1 MKKTI
6 IPFLSF
12 LLALCMFIGTLTSC
26 GDSSNQTEATTDDTK
41 VDVTTAESESKHE
54 SGDQEI
60 TYASEETTVT
70 HNTQE
75 PETSN
80 NETNSVET
88 HDDTET
94 EKQTVKDE
102 TDTVITVTEATTET
116 TTETAI
122 ETSAEINIETES
134 ETFSETD
141 TVFVTET
148 VTESPETTANSEE
161 TTDEEKVEVTLPE
174 NSREAAMIENAN
186 KLANGVQAYF
196 PYPDRTGFAFENHEM
211 YLEYMLSSS
220 KDQQVTALKNK
231 DGHSY
236 VENTM
241 DVYVRMKDSGKT
253 YYASKSTIPTTA
265 NLYRFGYYY
274 YEARLEEQVFSDE
287 VIITD
292 EQRIRHNQ
300 IFNTNQIDEEHYQ
313 FIDNVLYV
321 TNNDEATDPYIIFG
335 KSYAGFTYSAEK
347 YSFLKIKMKADP
359 NCTTG
364 GLVFI
369 IAGNE
374 TGFSAKQSVGFTVI
388 PDDEIHE
395 YIIPLHG
402 IEGYEGKLKGLRI
415 DVSGSGASYEIHDMH
430 LLAVDVGDAP
440 TNLALNR
447 SFHVYSDKMHQTI
460 QVATTKETTGIDAIG
475 ITTSIAKE
483 TVTKLIAVDKDD
495 NKYDDIDSV
504 TDWSTISHVAFDII
518 DAGIFGYIL
527 PHDGTGGT
535 IKVTLDGDNY
545 VVIQERIPENGTIIP
560 SRGEYDQEK
569 GYYKGVVAHNAN
581 DFYINHRIYTD
592 SSHDFNDFL
601 AEAYIETN
609 PIPDRLINVASSST
623 GAVYS
628 GYDTARGIYRFTL
641 SGPSSGFNDPYYK
654 HPNKHYNVNF
664 TIKAPDNW
672 DSNRSIYVMT
682 YTSVGSLESAAILD
696 KEQLMLPIPLEVGK
710 NFSEASG
717 ERNIFNINDETY
729 GEVIFPMVL
738 KAGEKNQYTVLN
750 LYQRWGNFP
759 LKQLSWIQF
768 HSPYYHLSTGVTET
782 NCILPWYTTKNS
794 KGLNTLPDYRT
805 MSAPFWAKQPQHNSC
820 GVHQWLI
827 YTDAEG
833 NRVTSENIYDQINS
847 YGPTYADVRMDYI
860 SDDGKI
866 KISYTHT
873 EMPQLDE
880 NRTFYEMKYEIL
892 EDVTINDFRNNF
904 QFYSVYPNNNTGYYT
919 KVGYLG
925 TDNKPHYEEAV
936 MDTKD
941 ENGNTVAATPVMYKL
956 GDKYPYFSFFDMDNA
971 NPKHQEGYANVA
983 VLIYDSKFVIGGE
996 EADPGFVI
1004 WNTTGRKV
1012 KLSLDLGDVTLKKG
1026 DTFTINAILLPWG
1039 SQVLDRD
1046 YADPNNPDP
1055 DAIYYDTV
1063 INEATGEKYMDK
1075 NVRAVRENTLINPL
1089 KATAVNDCEIIDSV
1103 FVPKLKTTNGKTAE
1117 FTLTGG
1123 NDNVTVRIYGFEK
1136 LTSPKVEEFVDGEW
1150 IEYRLDS
1157 SKNPDAPGYIHYY
1170 DGYSVFYDRN
1180 GTFSYSFVVT
1190 MDQGKARTFR
1200 FSVADDFDGYRREP
1214 TINEKRPDAL
1224 DVYVDAVE
1232 IRDGLNGGVWV
1243 SDTKL
1248 SDDERYVSL
1257 FGTGDGALNHN
1268 GAPVGEGYLVGYS
1281 NSTSPVESGHLFA
1294 VMYRLPKTNERGTGK
1309 FELWTST
1316 VNKNPAEANKST
1328 TTAIEAD
1335 GEWHVIIVDLT
1346 KERESFVTNEFV
1358 ADENGKYYA
1367 QFLRFDFFDKC
1378 MLTTDYIDIAFFA
1391 LDNSMFDII
1400 NHLNSG
1406 KLDPVSTMTLVE
1418 GTKTY
1423 ELDPISGEKI
1433 DNAAPT
1439 LESFIH
1445 PDCTEFTASALD
1457 YASCV
1462 DGINGKTLGGGS
1474 NSKILAEVPAT
1485 RNINDTPFTLA
1496 YNGKTIADANY
1507 NNCTRYDGTNLV
1519 ISGWT
1524 VIDGG
1529 VSKYVYSVDSGKTWK
1544 DCSGF
1549 GLTPSTLPDGHLT
1562 NAANRIGKNDNSP
1575 FTTADDKT
1583 NGLYQGLNSLNPKG
1597 ITADLSAHVG
1607 KTVHV
1612 IFAAVPA
1619 NATDTLCF
1627 IAYVTGVKVVAEEK
1641 IVVEPT
1647 YNDYVKEGS
1656 GYSVS
1661 DLEFAACIDRVC
1673 TTVAGNH
1680 VNSNSASVPVV
1691 PYNSTPISAATS
1703 SDNRAPGTYLIFSG
1717 WAIVRGGIE
1726 KYVWSADGGNTWH
1739 DVELYNTTSI
1749 VNLSSTILNHD
1760 RLKGLGY
1767 TFVASDGTNSMF
1779 QSSSDGSV
1787 IKGLAA
1793 NLEAY
1798 AGNTVDVI
1806 FAAVPTMNNDTL
1818 RVLSVATGVQ
1828 VPQAQ

>member
-1 MKKTI
+1 MKKLLI
-6 IPFLSF
+6 SILS
-12 LLALCMFIGTLTSC
+12 LAIALSMLAGAFVACTKTPEESETTQASTSA
-26 GDSSNQTEATTDDTK
+26 DTT
-41 VDVTTAESESKHE
+41 ESESKGTE
-54 SGDQEI
+54 SVNGTEKP
-60 TYASEETTVT
+60 T
-70 HNTQE
+70 E
-75 PETSN
+75 PSTAPD
-80 NETNSVET
+80 VET
-88 HDDTET
+88 
-94 EKQTVKDE
+94 KDE
-102 TDTVITVTEATTET
+102 
-116 TTETAI
+116 
-122 ETSAEINIETES
+122 SSLTES
-134 ETFSETD
+134 ETLTD
-141 TVFVTET
+141 STAAESSAESTET
-148 VTESPETTANSEE
+148 ESDEATSTAEE
-161 TTDEEKVEVTLPE
+161 TTEEDVAVTLPE
-174 NSREAAMIENAN
+174 DSREAAMIENAN

-196 PYPDRTGFAFENHEM
+196 PYPDRTSFALENREM
-211 YLEYMLSSS
+211 YLEYMLSSAN
-220 KDQQVTALKNK
+220 DQLVTALKSK

-236 VENTM
+236 IENTM
-241 DVYVRMKDSGKT
+241 DVYVRMKDSGKS

-274 YEARLEEQVFSDE
+274 YEARLEEQVFSDQ
-287 VIITD
+287 VVITD
-292 EQRIRHNQ
+292 EQRIKHNQ
-300 IFNTNQIDEEHYQ
+300 IFNANQIDEGNYY
-313 FIDNVLYV
+313 ISDGILYV
-321 TNNDEATDPYIIFG
+321 TNNDYATDPYIIFG
-335 KSYAGFTYSAEK
+335 KAYAGFTHSADK
-347 YSFLKIKMKADP
+347 YSFLKLKMKASP

-364 GLVFI
+364 GLVFVV
-369 IAGNE
+369 AGNE
-374 TGFSAKQSVGFTVI
+374 TGFNAKQSVGFTVI
-388 PDDEIHE
+388 PDDEVHE

-402 IEGYEGKLKGLRI
+402 IDGYEGKLKGLRLDI
-415 DVSGSGASYEIHDMH
+415 SGPGASYEIHDIQ

-440 TNLALNR
+440 TELALNR

-460 QVATTKETTGIDAIG
+460 QVAATKETTGIDAVG
-475 ITTSIAKE
+475 ITTSISKS
-483 TVTKLIAVDKDD
+483 TVTKLIAMDKDG
-495 NKYDDIDSV
+495 NRYTEIDSV
-504 TDWSTISHVAFDII
+504 PDWSVISCVAFDIT
-518 DAGIFGYIL
+518 DAGILGYIL
-527 PHDGTGGT
+527 PYDGTGGS
-535 IKVTLDGDNY
+535 IKVTLEGDNY

-560 SRGEYDQEK
+560 SRGEYNQEK
-569 GYYKGVVAHNAN
+569 GYYNSVVAHNAN
-581 DFYINHRIYTD
+581 DFYVNHRIYTD
-592 SSHDFNDFL
+592 SSHDFSDFL
-601 AEAYIETN
+601 AEAYIETH
-609 PIPDRLINVASSST
+609 PIADRLINVASSST
-623 GAVYS
+623 DAVYS
-628 GYDTARGIYRFTL
+628 GYDAARGIYKFSL
-641 SGPSSGFNDPYYK
+641 AGPSSGFNDPYYK

-664 TIKAPDNW
+664 TIKAPDDW
-672 DSNRSIYVMT
+672 DSSRSIYVMT

-717 ERNIFNINDETY
+717 ERNIFNVNDETY

-794 KGLNTLPDYRT
+794 KSLNTLPDYRT

-833 NRVTSENIYDQINS
+833 NNVTSENIYDQINS
-847 YGPTYADVRMDYI
+847 YGPTYADVKMDYI

-880 NRTFYEMKYEIL
+880 NRTFYEIKYEVI
-892 EDVTINDFRNNF
+892 EDVTINDFRSSF
-904 QFYSVYPNNNTGYYT
+904 QFYSVFPNNNTGYYT

-925 TDNKPHYEEAV
+925 EDNQPHYEEAV

-941 ENGNTVAATPVMYKL
+941 EEGNTVPATPVMYKL
-956 GDKYPYFSFFDMDNA
+956 GNECPYFSFFDMDNA

-983 VLIYDSKFVIGGE
+983 VLIYNSEFVIGGE

-1004 WNTTGRKV
+1004 WNTTGRKL

-1039 SQVLDRD
+1039 SQELDRD

-1055 DAIYYDTV
+1055 NAVYYDTV
-1063 INEATGEKYMDK
+1063 INEKTGETYMDK
-1075 NVRAVRENTLINPL
+1075 NVRDVRENTLLNPL
-1089 KATAVNDCEIIDSV
+1089 KATADKDCEVIDSV
-1103 FVPKLKTTNGKTAE
+1103 FLPKLKTTNGKTAE

-1123 NDNVTVRIYGFEK
+1123 NDNVAVRIYGFEK
-1136 LTSPKVEEFVDGEW
+1136 LTSPKVEEFVNGKW
-1150 IEYRLDS
+1150 VEYKLDS
-1157 SKNPDAPGYIHYY
+1157 SMNPDTPGYIHYY
-1170 DGYSVFYDRN
+1170 DGYNVFYDGN

-1190 MDQGKARTFR
+1190 MNQGEARSFR
-1200 FSVADDFDGYRREP
+1200 ISAENDFEGYRREP
-1214 TINEKRPDAL
+1214 NIDEKRPDAL

-1232 IRDGLNGGVWV
+1232 INDGLKGGVWV

-1248 SDDERYVSL
+1248 ADGETYVSL

-1268 GAPVGEGYLVGYS
+1268 GAPVSEGYLIGYT
-1281 NSTSPVESGHLFA
+1281 NATSPTESGHLFA
-1294 VMYRLPKTNERGTGK
+1294 VMYRLPKTNQRGTEK
-1309 FELWTST
+1309 FEIFTST
-1316 VNKNPAEANKST
+1316 VSKGPAESNKIS
-1328 TTAIEAD
+1328 TTAIESD
-1335 GEWHVIIVDLT
+1335 GEWHVLVIDLT
-1346 KERESFVTNEFV
+1346 KVEKQSFIDNEFT
-1358 ADENGKYYA
+1358 ATNGKYYA

-1400 NHLNSG
+1400 NYLNSG

-1418 GTKTY
+1418 GSKTY

-1445 PDCTEFTASALD
+1445 PDCTEFTASSLD

-1462 DGINGKTLGGGS
+1462 DGVNGKTLGGGS

-1485 RNINDTPFTLA
+1485 RNINDAPFTLA
-1496 YNGKTIADANY
+1496 YNGTTIADASY
-1507 NNCTRYDGTNLV
+1507 KNCTRYGGTNLV

-1524 VIDGG
+1524 AIDGG
-1529 VSKYVYSVDSGKTWK
+1529 VSKYVYSVDGGKTWQE
-1544 DCSGF
+1544 CAGF
-1549 GLTPSTLPDGHLT
+1549 GLTPTDLPNGHLP
-1562 NAANRIGKNDNSP
+1562 NAANRIGKGDNSP
-1575 FTTADDKT
+1575 FTSADDKT
-1583 NGLYQGLNSLNPKG
+1583 NGMYQGLNALNPKG
-1597 ITADLSAHVG
+1597 ITADLSAYVG

-1619 NATDTLCF
+1619 RATDTLCF
-1627 IAYVTGVKVVAEEK
+1627 IAYVTGVKVVAEEEV
-1641 IVVEPT
+1641 VVEPS
-1647 YNDYVKEGS
+1647 YNEYVKEGS

-1673 TTVAGNH
+1673 STTAGNH
-1680 VNSNSASVPVV
+1680 INNNSSSVPTV
-1691 PYNSTPISAATS
+1691 PYNGAPISAADSTDS
-1703 SDNRAPGTYLIFSG
+1703 RAPGTYLIFSG

-1726 KYVWSADGGNTWH
+1726 KYVWSADGGKTWH
-1739 DVELYNTTSI
+1739 DVELYNTTEI
-1749 VNLSSTILNHD
+1749 VNLSSSILNHN

-1798 AGNTVDVI
+1798 AGPTVDVI
-1806 FAAVPTMNNDTL
+1806 FAAVPAMDNDTL

-1828 VPQAQ
+1828 IPEKK